1 MRLLKDNFKLIF
13 IVASMVIISIGTLI
27 YDLNRPSL
35 SADVPDEKLETF
47 INNLK
52 GEIGS
57 LKQYDVSFSNNMLSL
72 YYCTTDCTT
81 DTNKT
86 KLDFSYDTNTNIL
99 SLTKSFNMIDMVDD
113 NTISDKVFTDEYNA
127 FSILIKYFNSNGV
140 KTFGNLEKHIVNS
153 GKSDGLITMSTSGM
167 NLYLSKIIPIE
178 SNDGITYEAVKL
190 NSFEYNLNST
200 NKDGKV
206 LTVESKDGI
215 GGKVV
220 IDKIATVNGKDIV
233 TLKEDTKEGYELYD
247 VSIADENGTKITDEV
262 KYNKTSMTFEM
273 PNKNVVINSSY
284 LIVPTIE
291 LSLNDLNIKV
301 DETKNITVEAKHNG
315 EILDNIIF
323 KFETSNDEI
332 EIKTS
337 VGQKSVSITGKK
349 VGTAKLKVI
358 SDSQSDSVKSVEKTI
373 TVNVTDGT
381 ELIEPTIS
389 VDDMEV
395 SVDETKKI
403 NINTNGVDG
412 TLTLTSDNVSV
423 ATVETNNSIKGIKE
437 GNTTVTVK
445 FEPKE
450 TDKYKSVTKKFNVT
464 VTKKT
469 ELIEPTISVDDME
482 VSVNETKKININTN
496 GVDGTLTLTSDNV
509 SVATV
514 ETNNSIKGI
523 KEGNTTVTVKFEPKE
538 TDKYKSVTKEF
549 KVIVTKK
556 TQTTK
561 IGEFVSDFEDFI
573 DDINSE
579 NKDNKYAVS
588 YDENNKILSLSY
600 CENGCSTSKPDS
612 TIKLKYDEGTGVL
625 KIGNSIKIFK
635 DVTKN
640 EMTYEY
646 KAITPLIAY
655 VIMNYDKNYE
665 VLATSLTQVFKTGVN
680 SFVYTI
686 KDHGL
691 ILLYND
697 YKKIEDSEY
706 LPQILQNLEIDVDNG
721 FKSDN
726 SPYVVSVNTKN
737 GTVLV
742 DNVKNVNGKDIVTLK
757 VKANDKYGFD
767 SLTIKDKNKK
777 DITKDVNYNSS
788 TMTFEMP
795 SSDVIVDATFI
806 TNAKTNV
813 TDMTLLLVITL
824 TVFGLGY
831 FVLKKNIK
839 FFGI

>member
-190 NSFEYNLNST
+190 NSFEYDLNST

-291 LSLNDLNIKV
+291 LSLNELNIKV
-301 DETKNITVEAKHNG
+301 DETKNITAEAKHNG

-349 VGTAKLKVI
+349 VGTAKLKII

-412 TLTLTSDNVSV
+412 TLTLTSKNESIVSIDGINV
-423 ATVETNNSIKGIKE
+423 
-437 GNTTVTVK
+437 
-445 FEPKE
+445 
-450 TDKYKSVTKKFNVT
+450 
-464 VTKKT
+464 
-469 ELIEPTISVDDME
+469 
-482 VSVNETKKININTN
+482 
-496 GVDGTLTLTSDNV
+496 
-509 SVATV
+509 
-514 ETNNSIKGI
+514 KGI

-549 KVIVTKK
+549 KVTVKTKVEETEIDK
-556 TQTTK
+556 
-561 IGEFVSDFEDFI
+561 FVNGIKKFL
-573 DDINSE
+573 
-579 NKDNKYAVS
+579 KDNTDGTGS
-588 YDENNKILSLSY
+588 IEYDKDSKMVILSY

-665 VLATSLTQVFKTGVN
+665 VLATSLAQVFKTGVN

-706 LPQILQNLEIDVDNG
+706 LPQTLQNLEIDVDNG

-742 DNVKNVNGKDIVTLK
+742 DNVKNVNGKDIVTLR

-777 DITKDVNYNSS
+777 DITKDVNYSSS

-839 FFGI
+839 SFGI

>member
-140 KTFGNLEKHIVNS
+140 KTFGNLEKYIVNS

-291 LSLNDLNIKV
+291 LSLNELNIKV
-301 DETKNITVEAKHNG
+301 DETKNITAEAKHNG

-450 TDKYKSVTKKFNVT
+450 TDKYKSVTKKFNLT

-469 ELIEPTISVDDME
+469 ELIEPTVSVDDME
-482 VSVNETKKININTN
+482 VSVDETKKVNINTN
-496 GVDGTLTLTSDNV
+496 GVDGTLTLTSKNESIASIDGINV
-509 SVATV
+509 
-514 ETNNSIKGI
+514 KGI

-665 VLATSLTQVFKTGVN
+665 VLATSLAQVFKTGVN

-706 LPQILQNLEIDVDNG
+706 LPQTLQNLEIDVDNG

-777 DITKDVNYNSS
+777 DITKDVNYSSS

-795 SSDVIVDATFI
+795 SSDVIIDATFI

-839 FFGI
+839 SFGI